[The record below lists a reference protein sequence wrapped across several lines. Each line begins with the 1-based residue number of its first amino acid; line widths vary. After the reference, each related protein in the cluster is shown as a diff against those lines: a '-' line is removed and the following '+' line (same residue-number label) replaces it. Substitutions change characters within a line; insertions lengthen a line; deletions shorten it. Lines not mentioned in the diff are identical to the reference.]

1 MTEMATLKK
10 KKKDNKATQADLE
23 RLKILQDA
31 EPLTVGEIAE
41 AQRREDDRAAKDKAD
56 FEAKQRGGQPIV
68 ADIPGEIKGG
78 PGAVQTASSLDIPAE
93 HPRIVKL
100 KAALMP
106 FTQLEAHHSRPDDF
120 ILITR
125 GVSITAG
132 DVRAAIEAMKL

>member
-1 MTEMATLKK
+1 MTEKATLKRK
-10 KKKDNKATQADLE
+10 KKAGKATQADKE

-31 EPLTVGEIAE
+31 EPLTAGEIAE

-56 FEAKQRGGQPIV
+56 FAARRGYKAEV
-68 ADIPGEIKGG
+68 DSN
-78 PGAVQTASSLDIPAE
+78 TLDIPAE

-100 KAALMP
+100 KVALMP

>member
-1 MTEMATLKK
+1 MTEIATLKK
-10 KKKDNKATQADLE
+10 KKKDNKANQAELE

-31 EPLTVGEIAE
+31 EPLTAGEIAE
-41 AQRREDDRAAKDKAD
+41 AQRRENDRQAADASAYAAKQA
-56 FEAKQRGGQPIV
+56 A
-68 ADIPGEIKGG
+68 KGG
-78 PGAVQTASSLDIPAE
+78 ATVVTEAPVGHIGSTLDVPAE
-93 HPRIVKL
+93 HPRIAQL
-100 KAALMP
+100 KAALLP